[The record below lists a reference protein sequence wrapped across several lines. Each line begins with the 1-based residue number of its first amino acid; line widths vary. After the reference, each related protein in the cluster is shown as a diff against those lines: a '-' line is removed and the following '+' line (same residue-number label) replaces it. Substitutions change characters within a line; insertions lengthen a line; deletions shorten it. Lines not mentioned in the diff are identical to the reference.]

1 MIKKI
6 LFTFLFSLF
15 FVNSVNA
22 ATYQL
27 TDISPFDVEQCTY
40 LANVYVDTEGAES
53 NAADLI
59 LKYSPNEVEIL
70 DADDIRKGIQIIP
83 GSAYESY
90 VFNKADD
97 STGVIKLTAV
107 RFDAFVGRELFVQI
121 PFIAKVSNPQFQI
134 VFEGI
139 GNTFDSNI
147 AELDSSLDLLNG
159 VSTSNFNL
167 ENSNCDLANIDRTKV
182 ISNILSRETT
192 EEEPSSILI
201 YFAIGV
207 ICGLL
212 SLLILIT
219 LILKVRI
226 RVLDEQGKPVK
237 ACLVIFYSD
246 GEIEGSYITNRN
258 GTVWI
263 LRQELKRKV
272 EFKQSGF
279 KTKSLDL
286 LKDTRVIKLEKAS

>member
-1 MIKKI
+1 MIKTLLITI
-6 LFTFLFSLF
+6 LCSFLFAHG
-15 FVNSVNA
+15 VNA

-27 TDISPFDVEQCTY
+27 TEVAPIDVQQCTY
-40 LANVYVDTEGAES
+40 LANIYVDTEGSQS

-59 LKYSPNEVEIL
+59 IKYSPNEVEIL
-70 DADDIRKGIQIIP
+70 DADELRKGTQIIP
-83 GSAYESY
+83 GRAYESY
-90 VFNKADD
+90 VYNKADD
-97 STGVIKLTAV
+97 SIGDIKLTAV
-107 RFDAFVGRELFVQI
+107 RFDALVGRQLFAQI
-121 PFIAKVSNPQFQI
+121 PFIAKVSNPQFQM

-139 GNTFDSNI
+139 GNTFDSNV
-147 AELDSSLDLLNG
+147 AELDSSLDLLTNVSNSAFSVENSSCDVTMIDRAEAIESSLSG
-159 VSTSNFNL
+159 ESTSDQVTPTL
-167 ENSNCDLANIDRTKV
+167 V
-182 ISNILSRETT
+182 
-192 EEEPSSILI
+192 
-201 YFAIGV
+201 YFGV
-207 ICGLL
+207 GVLCGLL
-212 SLLILIT
+212 ALLIIIT
-219 LILKVRI
+219 LILRVRI